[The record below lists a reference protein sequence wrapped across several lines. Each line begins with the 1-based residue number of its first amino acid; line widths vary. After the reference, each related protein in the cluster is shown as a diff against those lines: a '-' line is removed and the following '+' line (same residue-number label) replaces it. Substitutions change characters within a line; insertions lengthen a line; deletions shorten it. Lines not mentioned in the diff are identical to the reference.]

1 MQNTAVYI
9 SFSPEGQQKS
19 IRGRKKENASFFM
32 VQKKVGRYLKVL
44 QKRSVLQKG
53 FEYDRLKYQACFLYA
68 YLLLPICY
76 AETAYK
82 FTFCLYNT
90 FSIFTMRQYTIQ
102 GITNMNVVSKNS
114 VCRENGFIGEQQSF
128 HFKKTSYFAQVSIQQ
143 CVSFYFFSQNHQA

>member
-1 MQNTAVYI
+1 MPP
-9 SFSPEGQQKS
+9 FLWCKKKLEG
-19 IRGRKKENASFFM
+19 
-32 VQKKVGRYLKVL
+32 YLKVL

-68 YLLLPICY
+68 YLLPMHISY

-82 FTFCLYNT
+82 FIFCLYNT

-114 VCRENGFIGEQQSF
+114 VCRENGFIGEQIF
-128 HFKKTSYFAQVSIQQ
+128 HFKKTSYFALVSIQQ
-143 CVSFYFFSQNHQA
+143 CVSSYFFLESPGVNYLKIRL